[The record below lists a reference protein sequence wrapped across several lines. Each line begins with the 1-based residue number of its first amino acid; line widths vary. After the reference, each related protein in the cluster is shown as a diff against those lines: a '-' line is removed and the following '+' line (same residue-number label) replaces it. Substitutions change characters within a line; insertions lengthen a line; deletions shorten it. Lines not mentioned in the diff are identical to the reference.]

1 MILTLTHR
9 MYQYRLY
16 VLLLLLLSLVHNSEA
31 QTPNFTTKN
40 VEFESE
46 GITLKGTIFNPKKP
60 YAAVIVVHGSGQ
72 EKRMM
77 QFASLL
83 ADNGIMVLTY
93 DKRGVGESGGIYAG
107 PEVGTNNIDSA
118 NLNLLARDASAATNL
133 LLTHLPAKHLPV
145 GLIGYSQAGWIIPIA
160 AEKNHEVNFM
170 VLFSGPVVT
179 AREQLRFQF
188 FTQSKSDFWDLH
200 TEGESRNHIR
210 NDPDKYQF
218 VDTNPCVALAK
229 LSIPGLWLFG
239 GRDVQ
244 IPTQLSIENIDAFKN
259 VGKPYEYKLFPA
271 LGHNTTFGASAEPFN
286 VATKWIKALDK
297 QKSLNKN

>member
-1 MILTLTHR
+1 MLT
-9 MYQYRLY
+9 
-16 VLLLLLLSLVHNSEA
+16 SVHKSVA
-31 QTPNFTTKN
+31 QGTNFIIKN

-46 GITLKGTIFNPKKP
+46 GVTLKGTIFNPKKP
-60 YAAVIVVHGSGQ
+60 HAALIVVHGSGQ

-83 ADNGIMVLTY
+83 ANHGMMVLTY
-93 DKRGVGESGGIYAG
+93 DKRGVGESSGIYAG

-118 NLNLLARDASAATNL
+118 NLNLLARDASAAVNL
-133 LLTHLPAKHLPV
+133 LLKHLPAKHIPV

-160 AEKNHEVNFM
+160 AEKNSKVNFM

-188 FTQSKSDFWDLH
+188 FTQGKSDFWDLH
-200 TEGESRNHIR
+200 TESESRNHIK

-218 VDTNPCVALAK
+218 IDTNPRDALSK

-239 GRDVQ
+239 AKDVQ
-244 IPTQLSIENIDAFKN
+244 VPAKLSIEHIEEFKSVN
-259 VGKPYEYKLFPA
+259 KLYEYRLFPA
-271 LGHNTTFGASAEPFN
+271 LGHNTTFEASQEPFN
-286 VATKWIKALDK
+286 EAIKWIKDLENK
-297 QKSLNKN
+297 KPSNKN